1 MSEIKTAQAQTFPPV
16 DDATWRKAAEAS
28 LRGKGS
34 FESRLVSRTLDGI
47 EVQPLYTAH
56 GDDEGF
62 PGVAPFTRGS
72 AAVPGEE
79 AWEIRQEFA
88 SPDLK
93 TSNTQILRDLDR
105 GVSGVR
111 LIFDEGFSREQRGA
125 SARGIPVRTVAD
137 LTQVLDGVH
146 LSMVRLDLGA
156 GLNGH
161 GALALLARYADASGQ
176 ALTEIRGTVGYD
188 PLSQLLVDGRLAADA
203 ARVFDLGADLAR
215 YTRANA
221 PGLRAIRVSG
231 RAVQEAGASEA
242 QEIAWALAAGIE
254 WLRALTERGLCAN
267 DAAQSISFE
276 LSASRDI
283 FLEISKLRAM
293 RKIWARALEAIGV
306 DEAFRAIDMHVRGSA
321 ATMSQ
326 RDPWVNMLRVTGH
339 AFSAALGGAT
349 SVTTPAYDEAV
360 AIPGAFGRR
369 IARNTQLILR
379 DESHLARI
387 QDPAGGSYYL
397 ESMTQEYATL
407 AWSTMQTIEAKG
419 GAIVYAQSGALAD
432 SVGEVQ
438 RKRAQQI
445 ATRRMALT
453 GVSEYPNLEERPV
466 DTAALAPVTAAP
478 AAGEATR
485 TRAAIAAGTF
495 DGAIVSAAIEDLA
508 GGANSSAI
516 LATLASSAGLEVPA
530 LAPIRYAGPWE
541 ALRDAADGLAAKSGG
556 FPQIFLANLGRIPEH
571 RPRSSFAQNLFAA
584 GGIQAENNDGF
595 ADVDAAVAAFRSSG
609 LDVACI
615 CSTDAN
621 YEAQLPA
628 LAAGLRGAGARQII
642 VAGKPGAHEAAWRD
656 AGATT
661 FIYMGA
667 DALTIVR
674 ETLAGFGAD
683 VTAAAGEADKA

>member
-1 MSEIKTAQAQTFPPV
+1 MSEIKSAQAQTFPPV
-16 DDATWRKAAEAS
+16 DGATWREAAEKS
-28 LRGKGS
+28 LRGKGN

-47 EVQPLYTAH
+47 EVQPLYTSH
-56 GDDEGF
+56 GDDAGF

-72 AAVPGEE
+72 SAVPADE

-88 SPDLK
+88 HPDLK
-93 TSNTQILRDLDR
+93 TSNTQILRDLER

-111 LIFDEGFSREQRGA
+111 LIFDAGFARELDGE
-125 SARGIPVRTVAD
+125 SARGIPVRNVAD

-146 LSMVRLDLGA
+146 LSMIRLDLDA

-161 GALALLARYADASGQ
+161 GAMALLAGYAKSSGQ
-176 ALTEIRGTVGYD
+176 ALADVRGTLGFD
-188 PLSQLLVDGRLAADA
+188 PLSQLLADGRLAADA
-203 ARVFDLGADLAR
+203 DRVFDLGADLAR

-242 QEIAWALAAGIE
+242 QEIAWALAAGIA
-254 WLRALTERGLCAN
+254 WMRALTERGLDAN
-267 DAAQSISFE
+267 DAAQSLSFE
-276 LSASRDI
+276 LSVSRDI

-293 RKIWARALEAIGV
+293 RQIWARALEAIGV
-306 DEAFRAIDMHVRGSA
+306 DEAHRAIDMHARGSA

-360 AIPGAFGRR
+360 AIPSTFGRR

-407 AWSTMQTIEAKG
+407 AWSTMQRIEAAG
-419 GAIVYAQSGALAD
+419 GAIAYAQSGALAEA
-432 SVGEVQ
+432 VGEVH

-466 DTAALAPVTAAP
+466 DTPAVAPVAVAS
-478 AAGEATR
+478 AAGDASR
-485 TRAAIAAGTF
+485 TRAAIDAGSF
-495 DGAIVSAAIEDLA
+495 DGAVTSAAIEDLA
-508 GGANSSAI
+508 GGANTRAI
-516 LATLASSAGLEVPA
+516 LAVLGSSAGLEAPA
-530 LAPIRYAGPWE
+530 LAPVRYAGPWE
-541 ALRDAADGLAAKSGG
+541 ALRDAADGFAAKAGG

-595 ADVDAAVAAFRSSG
+595 ADVDAVVAAFRSSG
-609 LDVACI
+609 LEVACI

-628 LAAGLRGAGARQII
+628 LAAGLKAAGARQII
-642 VAGKPGAHEAAWRD
+642 VAGKPGEHEAAWRD

-661 FIYMGA
+661 FIFMGA
-667 DALTIVR
+667 DVLTIVR